1 MGWASAGVGFVS
13 QRGHWVTWG
22 GVHSA
27 VSDAGKV
34 WDFPRLYNEG
44 DHLKGLSLVLQ
55 HEEDENNSH
64 TGK

>member
-1 MGWASAGVGFVS
+1 MS
-13 QRGHWVTWG
+13 QRGHWLAWG

>member
-1 MGWASAGVGFVS
+1 MWVLCPSA
-13 QRGHWVTWG
+13 VTGLLGG